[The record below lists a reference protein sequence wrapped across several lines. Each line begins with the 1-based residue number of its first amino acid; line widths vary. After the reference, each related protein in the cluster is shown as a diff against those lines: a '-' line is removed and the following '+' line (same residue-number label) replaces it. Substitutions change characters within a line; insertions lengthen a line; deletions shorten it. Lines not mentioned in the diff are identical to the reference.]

1 MSDSTR
7 DCIIHFS
14 YSFFVVVV
22 SEKKKLA
29 TNFLDLATTFKNLG
43 ARCLL
48 EKKVNFVPWTPK
60 VVSSRNKFTSI
71 YLIKKIYNLIHFVS

>member
-1 MSDSTR
+1 MTKRLQRFYIVSDSTR

-22 SEKKKLA
+22 SEKKLA
-29 TNFLDLATTFKNLG
+29 TDFLDLATTFENLG

-48 EKKVNFVPWTPK
+48 EKKVNFVP
-60 VVSSRNKFTSI
+60 
-71 YLIKKIYNLIHFVS
+71 